1 MTTAIRYSRAAAK
14 GLIYFAAAATVFAQ
28 CEDKTG
34 FAKKACEV
42 QAAGPVAP
50 GPGGQAKNDA
60 LTTGFA
66 DMIHIDTLPATIE
79 PTGFTPLTA
88 LKREADGGFILVA
101 GLFEATVQS
110 FSLDPGDRLPA
121 RPAGYYP
128 APIKGRKAKII
139 ADVLKQAEL
148 HPEVSQ
154 AEIQA
159 LLTTIVSGLDLEAM
173 PPQVQQ
179 TAARVMSKEGLR
191 QLQGAIAAKAM
202 QKALLNML
210 NQRIAKDPKL
220 QQQAAINA
228 AKQREFERQTGL
240 GQAMKDMQ
248 ALNKAEQAL
257 PTGSVVVRGTWA
269 QMPGGF
275 FVRYLPEGY
284 ARTKVQVMVPD
295 NLLFSEDPD
304 SLITFDP
311 AKYLAVYTQAP
322 VQRLGITLRPVK

>member
-1 MTTAIRYSRAAAK
+1 MKHVIEYSRAAAR
-14 GLIYFAAAATVFAQ
+14 GLIYLAAAATVFAQ

-50 GPGGQAKNDA
+50 GSAVKNDA

-66 DMIHIDTLPATIE
+66 DMIHLDTQPATIA
-79 PTGFTPLTA
+79 PPSFTPLMN
-88 LKREADGGFILVA
+88 LERNKDGAFILLA
-101 GLFEATVQS
+101 GFYEAYVQS
-110 FSLDPGDRLPA
+110 FSLDPGDRMPG

-148 HPEVSQ
+148 HPEVGQ
-154 AEIQA
+154 GEIQA

-173 PPQVQQ
+173 PPQIQQ
-179 TAARVMSKEGLR
+179 TAARVMSKEGLQ
-191 QLQGAIAAKAM
+191 QLQGAIAAKAI
-202 QKALLNML
+202 QKALLGML

-220 QQQAAINA
+220 QQQMAINA
-228 AKQREFERQTGL
+228 AKQREFERLTGL

-248 ALNKAEQAL
+248 ALSPASAL
-257 PTGSVVVRGTWA
+257 PAGEIVVRGTWA
-269 QMPGGF
+269 KMPGGF
-275 FVRYLPEGY
+275 YVRYLPEGF
-284 ARTKVQVMVPD
+284 ARTKVQVMVPEAV
-295 NLLFSEDPD
+295 LLSEDPEA
-304 SLITFDP
+304 LITFDP
-311 AKYLAVYTQAP
+311 VQYLAVYTQAP